1 MTDMPLL
8 PATTTHLV
16 GRSEELRALSA
27 HTGHC
32 RTRTSATVMIG
43 GDAGVGKTRLVTE
56 FAATLPAGT
65 VFAGG
70 CLELGVDGLA
80 YAPFTTLLR
89 QVLRERGRGV
99 FELAADGGV
108 GELARILPEL
118 GTIPTERPE
127 SRGVLFDQVLTLI
140 RSLAEDAGPTGDG
153 GLTLL
158 LEDLHW
164 ADGATRDLLV
174 FLVRALDRPGVQIVA
189 THRFVEL
196 DGAHPLRLLLPEL
209 ERLPE
214 VTRLDL
220 APLTREEVA
229 RQAHA
234 LTGDA
239 LDARGLDE
247 LYRRSDGIPLY
258 VEALAGDD
266 EASSPVP
273 EHFRD
278 LLLAPVRRLPA
289 PWARVLRAASVGALS
304 GEVGHEPLLRVT
316 DLSEE
321 SLEEALQGL
330 VDARLLRISGDGY
343 RFRHALL
350 REAVHDSLLP
360 GARSRLHLRF
370 ARDLDEHSDAV
381 PGERRAAEQAH
392 HYQAANELPLAL
404 AAAWNAAVRAGEVLA
419 FGEQSAVLERVL
431 ALWDRVPE
439 AREAVGG
446 RSLARV
452 RADAALAALQSGGPE
467 RAWELCDAAL
477 PDVPEGPDDH
487 DLALRSLLLRCRG
500 QARTQCV
507 AEGAEADLAEAL
519 RLHPPHMPGYGRTLS
534 IVARESMF
542 RPRETLGL
550 GLSAVSL
557 SERALEVAR
566 RDGDRSA
573 EAAAL
578 VSLGS
583 VYMSRG
589 RGEEGRPL
597 LERSVRLGRE
607 IGDPAMEARASG
619 NLAHYLREQGRT
631 EEALELLERSLRYQ
645 HERGSASLHNGFTL
659 QNRAEVFYDT
669 GRLRRAREVIEEAA
683 PRASTPMHRVFLTSL
698 LARTLVALD
707 ETAAARAALGHE
719 DLARA
724 RESLERLGRVSVL
737 SVERLDQ
744 AQLVVAAHLDVYL
757 AEEDL
762 SAARTEADEALRRL
776 EFPDSPGFGWALL
789 SLVAETARRGR
800 EPEAVERTTRAVE
813 RMPVHGPVQTASRAD
828 CRARLVE
835 AARGPAAAVEE
846 WGRAVSAWEAVP
858 MPLHQGWARLRR
870 SESLA
875 VAGDRAAATD
885 PVRRVRESARACG
898 AVALERAADDL
909 ARRLGLSP
917 TTPVPGSAGLTAR
930 ETEVLRLLAEGA
942 TNARIAESLFISPKT
957 ASVHVSN
964 ILTKLNVPNRAT
976 AGARARDLGLA

>member
-1 MTDMPLL
+1 MADMPLL
-8 PATTTHLV
+8 PATTTRLV
-16 GRSEELRALSA
+16 GRAEELRALSA
-27 HTGHC
+27 HTDHC
-32 RTRTSATVMIG
+32 RTDTSATLVIG

-56 FAATLPAGT
+56 FAAALPAGT
-65 VFAGG
+65 VFVGG

-118 GTIPTERPE
+118 GAIPTERPE
-127 SRGVLFDQVLTLI
+127 SRGVLFDQVLALL
-140 RSLAEDAGPTGDG
+140 RSLAEAPGPTGEK
-153 GLTLL
+153 GLTLV

-164 ADGATRDLLV
+164 ADSATRDLLV

-189 THRFVEL
+189 THRVDEL

-234 LTGDA
+234 LTGGT

-266 EASSPVP
+266 HSSSPIP

-289 PWARVLRAASVGALS
+289 PCTRVLRAASVGALS

-321 SLEEALQGL
+321 DLEEALQEL

-360 GARSRLHLRF
+360 GAHSRLHLRF

-381 PGERRAAEQAH
+381 PDERRAAEQAH
-392 HYQAANELPLAL
+392 HYQAANELPRAL
-404 AAAWNAAVRAGEVLA
+404 AAAWNAAVRAEEVLA
-419 FGEQSAVLERVL
+419 YGEQLAVLERVID
-431 ALWDRVPE
+431 LWDRVPQ
-439 AREAVGG
+439 AHEAVGG

-452 RADAALAALQSGGPE
+452 RADAALAALESGRPE

-477 PDVPEGPDDH
+477 PDVPEGPSDH
-487 DLALRSLLLRCRG
+487 DLSLRSLLLRCRG

-519 RLHPPHMPGYGRTLS
+519 RLHPPHMPGYGQTLS

-557 SERALEVAR
+557 SERALDVAR
-566 RDGDRSA
+566 RTGDRGA
-573 EAAAL
+573 EASAML
-578 VSLGS
+578 SLGS
-583 VYMSRG
+583 VHMSRG
-589 RGEEGRPL
+589 REEEGRPL

-619 NLAHYLREQGRT
+619 NLAHYLREQGHT
-631 EEALELLERSLRYQ
+631 DESLELLERSLRYQ
-645 HERGSASLHNGFTL
+645 RERGSASLRNGFTL

-669 GRLRRAREVIEEAA
+669 GRLERAREVLEEAA
-683 PRASTPMHRVFLTSL
+683 PRAPSPMHRVFLMSL
-698 LARTLVALD
+698 LARTLVALG
-707 ETAAARAALGHE
+707 ETAAARAALDHE
-719 DLARA
+719 DLSRA
-724 RESLERLGRVSVL
+724 RDSLERLGRVSVL

-744 AQLVVAAHLDVYL
+744 AQLVVTAHLEVYL
-757 AEEDL
+757 AEDDL
-762 SAARTEADEALRRL
+762 SAARAEADEALRRL

-789 SLVAETARRGR
+789 SLVAETARRER
-800 EPEAVERTTRAVE
+800 ALEAVERTTRAVE
-813 RMPVHGPVQTASRAD
+813 RMPVHGPVQTALRAD

-835 AARGPAAAVEE
+835 AARGPDAAVEA
-846 WGRAVSAWEAVP
+846 WDRAVTAWETVP
-858 MPLHQGWARLRR
+858 LPLHQGWARLRR
-870 SESLA
+870 AESLA
-875 VAGDRAAATD
+875 VAGERAAATA
-885 PVRRVRESARACG
+885 PVREVRESALAHG

-909 ARRLGLSP
+909 ARRLGAAP
-917 TTPVPGSAGLTAR
+917 TAPVPGTVGLTAR

-942 TNARIAESLFISPKT
+942 TNARIAELLFISPKT

-964 ILTKLNVPNRAT
+964 ILAKLDVPNRAT